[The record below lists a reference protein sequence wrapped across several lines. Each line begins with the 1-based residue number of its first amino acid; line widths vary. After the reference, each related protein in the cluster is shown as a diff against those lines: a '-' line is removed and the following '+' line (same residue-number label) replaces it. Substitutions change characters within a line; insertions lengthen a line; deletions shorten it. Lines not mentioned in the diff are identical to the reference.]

1 MTILITGASGFIGS
15 FIVAE
20 ALRRGFE
27 TWAAVR
33 ATSSRKYL
41 KDKRIRFIELD
52 LSNEEKLAE
61 QLSGHTFDY
70 VVHAAGATKCRR
82 KEDFYRVNF
91 EGTKNLVS
99 ALLRTKMKVKKFV
112 FLSSLSVF
120 GAVREDEPF
129 VPISPSDT
137 PRPNTHY
144 GKSKLLA
151 EQFLM
156 SVGGSLNYTILRP
169 TGVYG
174 PREKD
179 YFMMVKSVAQRMDFA
194 VGFSRQLLTFVYV
207 DDVVAAVF
215 LALDCL
221 KSGGAYFLS
230 DGQSYESKDFSR
242 LVKQTLGMRGP
253 VIRIVL
259 PVCIMR
265 IICLLCGFFGRITG
279 RMTALNKDKFNIL
292 SQRNWLC
299 DISPAEHD
307 LGYHPQVQLAEGV
320 RRAVEW
326 YKREGW
332 I

>member
-15 FIVAE
+15 FIVSE

-33 ATSSRKYL
+33 PTSSRRYL
-41 KDKRIRFIELD
+41 REDGIRFIELD
-52 LSNEEKLAE
+52 LSNEERLVE
-61 QLSGHTFDY
+61 QLSGHAFDY

-82 KEDFYRVNF
+82 AEDFYRVNF

-99 ALLRTKMKVKKFV
+99 ALLRTGMAVKKFV

-120 GAVREDEPF
+120 GAVRENEPF
-129 VPISPSDT
+129 MPISASDT

-151 EQFLM
+151 EEFLQ
-156 SVGGSLNYTILRP
+156 SAGERLNYTILRP

-179 YFMMVKSVAQRMDFA
+179 YFIMVKSVAHRTDLA
-194 VGFSRQLLTFVYV
+194 VGFSRQVLTFVYV

-215 LALDCL
+215 LALACRTC
-221 KSGGAYFLS
+221 GGAYFLS
-230 DGQSYESKDFSR
+230 DGQSYEAADFSR
-242 LVKQTLGMRGP
+242 LIKSALGLRGP
-253 VIRIVL
+253 VLRLTL
-259 PVCIMR
+259 PVCVAR
-265 IICLLCGFFGRITG
+265 AACSACGFFGRLTG
-279 RMTALNKDKFNIL
+279 TMTALNEDKFHIL

-299 DISPAEHD
+299 DIAPTERD
-307 LGYHPQVQLAEGV
+307 LGYRPAVRLDEGV